1 MKTSREFLTMPLTRK
16 FGSMPSLAQ
25 KSMISLDYKDE
36 SFTPRRVSD
45 SPKNGT
51 RQSGTHESLELPQ
64 VRWSLVIPA
73 KNGQSPNSRRE
84 IAWRSQLLDQRQN
97 AGVDQQTAGETTT
110 PNKEIAAA
118 GSPGMRR
125 LNEYATFVPNQHSEW
140 LGKVLPFNE
149 RLHGVTKADSSLKA
163 RGQITGQG
171 KVINTGQNTKL
182 KSFQARK
189 SQIRRKTDVP
199 RKTALTTNNDA
210 GKYSR
215 TISVERE
222 FYFHDYRQK
231 CIQWLKSLPD
241 SGTHPM
247 NLR

>member
-1 MKTSREFLTMPLTRK
+1 MPLTRK

-25 KSMISLDYKDE
+25 KSMISLEYKDE
-36 SFTPRRVSD
+36 GFTPRRVSD
-45 SPKNGT
+45 SLKT
-51 RQSGTHESLELPQ
+51 DTKQSGTHESLELPQ
-64 VRWSLVIPA
+64 VRWSFVIST
-73 KNGQSPNSRRE
+73 KNDHCPNSRRE
-84 IAWRSQLLDQRQN
+84 IAWRSPLLEQRQN

-110 PNKEIAAA
+110 PNKEITAA
-118 GSPGMRR
+118 GSPGKRR
-125 LNEYATFVPNQHSEW
+125 LNENATITPIQHSEW
-140 LGKVLPFNE
+140 LGRVLPFNE
-149 RLHGVTKADSSLKA
+149 RLNGVTKTDSSLKA

-171 KVINTGQNTKL
+171 KVINTGQNMKL

-189 SQIRRKTDVP
+189 LQIRRKIEVP

-215 TISVERE
+215 AISVQRE

-241 SGTHPM
+241 SGTNPM